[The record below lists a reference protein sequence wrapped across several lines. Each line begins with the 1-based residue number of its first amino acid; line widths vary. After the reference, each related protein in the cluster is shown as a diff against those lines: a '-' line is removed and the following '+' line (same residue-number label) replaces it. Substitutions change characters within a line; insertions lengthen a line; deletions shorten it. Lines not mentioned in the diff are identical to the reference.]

1 MPKPLDV
8 NKYPTHF
15 MRILDRLK
23 ADPSKPVVLG
33 DQTKS
38 QAKGMQLSFVGF
50 RNACEREH
58 LHRSKTLYDEFGVP
72 FDSPAQFP
80 DLTAY
85 ITRVKPHEGTRD
97 SWQLEIWHMDY
108 TPEALAA
115 CAVLDKLEKDDAQ

>member
-1 MPKPLDV
+1 VPKPLDV
-8 NKYPTHF
+8 NKYPAHF

-58 LHRSKTLYDEFGVP
+58 LHRSRTLYDEYGEP

-85 ITRVKPHEGTRD
+85 ITRVREKDGVF
-97 SWQLEIWHMDY
+97 QLEIWHMDH

-115 CAVLDKLEKDDAQ
+115 SAALDKLEKDDVQ